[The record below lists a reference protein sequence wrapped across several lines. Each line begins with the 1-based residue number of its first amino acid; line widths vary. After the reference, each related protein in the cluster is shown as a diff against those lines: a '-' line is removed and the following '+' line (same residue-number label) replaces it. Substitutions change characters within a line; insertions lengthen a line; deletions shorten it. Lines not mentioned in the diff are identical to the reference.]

1 MHIFQTN
8 PLSESCACVAVQ
20 EASSLR
26 TSPSWPRCAPR
37 LASSPSS
44 CPSTMSRGS
53 NSWAW
58 SWVAPLSSCT
68 RTRPASQPPKTTPC
82 SAASTWPMESK
93 SGQHTRKCSLCCPSF
108 KTNDQFLK
116 QRNYIATER
125 GALRRI
131 QWKVENLRALV
142 KVISWLDRVFL
153 AAPQCSS
160 RDQPSLRGV
169 SQAAVQGLRDRS
181 EAERHARLSGH
192 SMAGHPDPRHELTAS
207 VILEPGSLDR
217 SAC

>member
-142 KVISWLDRVFL
+142 KVSSVDLTG
-153 AAPQCSS
+153 CSS
-160 RDQPSLRGV
+160 LHHSARHVINPLCGGSPRRRCRGWETDQKLSDTLDYRGTAWPGIPTLDMNSLP
-169 SQAAVQGLRDRS
+169 L
-181 EAERHARLSGH
+181 LF
-192 SMAGHPDPRHELTAS
+192 
-207 VILEPGSLDR
+207 
-217 SAC
+217 